1 MAQDFETLGVQITQ
15 KGAEKTAQDIRKTTT
30 EVERFSRTAKTAT
43 GATNTHAASLGK
55 AGTAATAATVAT
67 EKHNQALTRSS
78 GRLKVIGRDINRY
91 FIIPMTAFIA
101 LSARA
106 SFTLNDGMAN
116 VQALIPGTGD
126 RIYELRD
133 SVRDLGAQTGK
144 TFNDIT
150 SGLYRTISVFQDNA
164 DTVDRLNTAI
174 RTGIAGYATTAES
187 VQLLSS
193 VTRSYGD
200 TSAEAVEKVAD
211 LAFEAVRL
219 GDTTIPALAG
229 AMQVAT
235 DRAVRLGVSQEEL
248 FATMATLTGV
258 TGDASMVAT
267 QFRSAMD
274 SLLNPT
280 AELTELLQRMGYASV
295 EVAIQEE
302 SMVGLLA
309 AIDRDAK
316 ATGRSLRDYIT
327 RKEGVTLVSRL
338 ANEQL
343 GDFAFRLGE
352 IEQSAGAADE
362 AFRGVAGG
370 IGKYNTEIRKARER
384 INGFLS
390 LVGDNLLPTLSEIF
404 KSVGDVA
411 EAFSMLPDK
420 MQRSTI
426 GLVGFAAA
434 LSILVQVI
442 GALRGLQVVA
452 LFGGIGREV
461 ASLSASATILT
472 KFVAGLSV
480 VGAAVAA
487 VAAIIGVT
495 YVRAQRKAEEAAQ
508 MHQDRI
514 ETLTSRLDNLR
525 ESASMTSGALQAL
538 ILSRQQAF
546 ESENAVPT
554 FRSRFEGGLVETGW
568 MSIEPLSEEEVNRQ
582 LTQYRG
588 MLETLETGYL
598 EELRAH
604 EERLTGEVTPKMAG
618 FTRML
623 NIAGGEE
630 GQEYERYLKR
640 LFPSDSEARE
650 LLRGNIS
657 ENFDEIASLIIE
669 KRDELQS
676 QIIDSNIIGTPQ
688 EQTLHELIPLADTL
702 EGIVGDNLQM
712 ETIKRNIREQEDI
725 AANVEATIRMLEG
738 LSFDAGSLASGDL
751 GPDWREIFE
760 QVTDVNVEGMSGIS
774 AASAYNDFIESL
786 NQATRDMAEALGG
799 QADEIQLKS
808 DEIDRRLSDL
818 NGLLIDNRQTFD
830 AAVDYLFGGDGA
842 RGTGTNSEYIDMLE
856 GMQGAI
862 NDFTDIGSSQF
873 ESLETRVNTLFT
885 AIQAGHVPLES
896 LQNELVSFENL
907 LNDMKGNYDLIESM
921 GLLEQFPE
929 FVALFDALKSRIA
942 ELKRML
948 SELNVDFSGGDGD
961 VEGAGSKWSFLS
973 DGIMDMMIGLGMA
986 EDTAIK
992 FLNVMRDISAEMAGI
1007 VGEEWIDAFE
1017 GIGAAMYNN
1026 TDMAQA
1032 AMNSLFDAVDSI
1044 INLLPQALMMAGIKA
1059 LIDPLVPWQVGLA
1072 LLAASGLA
1080 AVGAGVWNAHIAGTE
1095 KSLHRDITERQ
1106 QPIDQRANG
1115 GSVSSR
1121 IPYLVGERGPELFVP
1136 EVSGNIVSNSQ
1147 MAAASDRGGGGGE
1160 VNIQIVNNAPGVVV
1174 EREEKR
1180 NNSGGTDVMLMIKAA
1195 TKAAIAR
1202 GEMDD
1207 VLGARYGVRQL
1218 GVSRS

>member
-1 MAQDFETLGVQITQ
+1 VAQDFETLGVQITQ

-43 GATNTHAASLGK
+43 GATNTHATSLGK

-174 RTGIAGYATTAES
+174 RVGIAGYATTAES

-280 AELTELLQRMGYASV
+280 AELTELLQRMGYASA

-390 LVGDNLLPTLSEIF
+390 VVGDNLLPTLSEIF

-426 GLVGFAAA
+426 GLVGFATA

-442 GALRGLQVVA
+442 GALRGLKVVA
-452 LFGGIGREV
+452 LFGGIGQAV
-461 ASLSASATILT
+461 ASLSTSAAILT
-472 KFVAGLSV
+472 KLVAGLSV
-480 VGAAVAA
+480 VGVAVAA
-487 VAAIIGVT
+487 VAALIGVT

-546 ESENAVPT
+546 ELENAVPT
-554 FRSRFEGGLVETGW
+554 FRSRPEGGLVETGR
-568 MSIEPLSEEEVNRQ
+568 MFIEPLSEEEVNRQ
-582 LTQYRG
+582 LTQYKG
-588 MLETLETGYL
+588 MLETLEIGYL

-618 FTRML
+618 FTRLL

-676 QIIDSNIIGTPQ
+676 QMDSGVIGAPQ
-688 EQTLHELIPLADTL
+688 AQALYELTPLADTL

-808 DEIDRRLSDL
+808 DEIDKRLSDL

-873 ESLETRVNTLFT
+873 ESLETRVNTLFA

-907 LNDMKGNYDLIESM
+907 LKDMKGKYGLIESM

-942 ELKRML
+942 ELERML
-948 SELNVDFSGGDGD
+948 SELNVDFSGGEGD

-986 EDTAIK
+986 EDTAIE

-1026 TDMAQA
+1026 TNMAQA
-1032 AMNSLFDAVDSI
+1032 AMNSLYDIVDSI

-1115 GSVSSR
+1115 GSVSSS

-1147 MAAASDRGGGGGE
+1147 MAAASGRGGGGGE

-1195 TKAAIAR
+1195 TRAAIAQ
-1202 GEMDD
+1202 GEMDG
-1207 VLGARYGVRQL
+1207 VLGARYGVRKV